1 MKNPPIILSVA
12 GSDSSGGAGIQAD
25 IKTISALGGYA
36 CTVVTAITAQ
46 NTRQVSR
53 AAYLPGTLVSDQL
66 KAVFTD
72 LEVSAVKVG
81 MTGRYEIIKAIGY
94 MLIKNRG
101 IPVVVDPVMMSTTGR
116 KLADDKSIDALKLIL
131 LPQCKLATPN
141 LLEASVLLGKP
152 VSTPDD
158 MKQAAIA
165 LWQQYKCAFLL
176 KGGHMDGSE
185 ESLDVLFDGQLHYF
199 TAPRIDTP
207 NTHGTGCTLSA
218 AIATYIGMGMDL
230 VEAINQA
237 KDYLGR
243 ALLAGKNLHVGHG
256 SGPVWHSV
264 DHFPLQADGQ

>member
-81 MTGRYEIIKAIGY
+81 M
-94 MLIKNRG
+94 
-101 IPVVVDPVMMSTTGR
+101 TGR